1 MKKEDYKKRYLV
13 KNSIFFRCQN
23 CKKDIITKKW
33 YQTKNLLYLCEE
45 CYNKLYN

>member
-1 MKKEDYKKRYLV
+1 MDNIKVETKEPIIEEYCL
-13 KNSIFFRCQN
+13 N